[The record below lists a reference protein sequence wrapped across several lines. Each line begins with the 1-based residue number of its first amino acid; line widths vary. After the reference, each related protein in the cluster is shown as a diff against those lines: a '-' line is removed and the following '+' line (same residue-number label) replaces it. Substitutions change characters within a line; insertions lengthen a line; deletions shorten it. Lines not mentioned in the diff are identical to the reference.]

1 MAHQS
6 RGHLTNQKTLYLYFR
21 KVYGPQIL
29 PVGDLR
35 FDDLTHKVTWDF
47 DIVVTWQIKN
57 VTSPLSQ
64 GLCIL
69 NLASSWLKTRES
81 PPTKSRDTSITRL
94 GDKSK
99 MFYLHI
105 HKAHGPQ
112 NLVECW
118 LRMRG
123 DHLKS
128 HVVSPIVWSNGKSK
142 TSYFLN
148 HRRDVK
154 RKLVIAKNKHRNA
167 N

>member
-99 MFYLHI
+99 TFDLHI
-105 HKAHGPQ
+105 HKGHGPQ
-112 NLVECW
+112 NLVGCW

-123 DHLKS
+123 PHLKS
-128 HVVSPIVWSNGKSK
+128 HVTLQLCGQMENQ
-142 TSYFLN
+142 
-148 HRRDVK
+148 K
-154 RKLVIAKNKHRNA
+154 RHIFSTTGRSRCKKKACARQK
-167 N
+167 